1 MRVFVTGGT
10 GYIGSALIPELVAA
24 GHTVLGLARSEEA
37 GETLQ
42 GLGADALPGD
52 LGDISSL
59 RRGAR
64 ASDAVVHLAYNHDF
78 SKMSSAGEVDRAAL
92 SVFAEEYA
100 GTSKPIVGASGIL
113 GLPQGREVTE
123 EDVHEPYEWLPPRD
137 RAERLSKQFAETQ
150 GVMSS
155 IVRLAPT
162 VHGPSDW
169 GFITTYVQTARER
182 GTAVYVGDGAQ
193 TWPAVHRSDAATLF
207 RLAIEKPRAGEL
219 LHGAAENVP
228 MRDLAEAVAAK
239 LGVSVSS
246 IPAEQAGDHFGAV
259 GPFFALSAV
268 ASSARTRDI
277 YGWEPSGPSLL
288 EDIASGAYT
297 D

>member
-37 GETLQ
+37 GDTLR
-42 GLGADALPGD
+42 GLGAEAHRGD

-59 RRGAR
+59 REGAQ

-78 SKMSSAGEVDRAAL
+78 SQMSSAGEVDRAAL
-92 SVFAEEYA
+92 SAFAEEYA
-100 GTSKPIVGASGIL
+100 GTSRPIVGASGIL
-113 GLPQGREVTE
+113 GLPRDREVTE
-123 EDVHEPYEWLPPRD
+123 VDVHEAYDWLPPRD
-137 RAERLSKQFAETQ
+137 RAERLSKQFAETH

-155 IVRLAPT
+155 VVRLAPT
-162 VHGPSDW
+162 VHGTSDW
-169 GFITTYVQTARER
+169 GFITTYVQTARDR
-182 GTAVYVGDGAQ
+182 GTAAYVGDGTQ

-207 RLAIEKPRAGEL
+207 RLAIEKPVAGEV
-219 LHGAAENVP
+219 LHGTAENVA
-228 MRDLAEAVAAK
+228 MRDLADAVATK

-246 IPAEQAGDHFGAV
+246 IPAERATDHFGAV
-259 GPFFALSAV
+259 GHFFTLSAV
-268 ASSARTRDI
+268 ASNAWTRARF
-277 YGWEPSGPSLL
+277 GWEPSGPSLL
-288 EDIASGAYT
+288 QDIASGAYT